1 VRIRALVWIVLLL
14 TAVATAPAGGQG
26 SCSPTRPDM
35 LGPFYKPDA
44 PVRSRTGD
52 GLVVTGIVRS
62 AATCAPLPGAR
73 IEWWSADTGGEYR
86 DSLRA
91 TQTTGADGRYR
102 YETVFPGLYPGRPPH
117 LHVRLSAPGHRVLV
131 TQVYPK
137 PGDRTITL
145 DFVLPQ

>member
-1 VRIRALVWIVLLL
+1 MPIHTVVLTALLL
-14 TAVATAPAGGQG
+14 TGVVAGSAGGQAT
-26 SCSPTRPDM
+26 CQPTRPDM

-44 PVRSRTGD
+44 PARSRTGE
-52 GLVVTGIVRS
+52 GLVVSGVVRS

-73 IEWWSADTGGEYR
+73 IEWWSADGRGEYQ

-91 TQTTGADGRYR
+91 TQVADGEGRYR
-102 YETVFPGLYPGRPPH
+102 YETVFPGQYPGRPPH

-131 TQVYPK
+131 TQIYPR
-137 PGDRTITL
+137 PGERQITF

>member
-1 VRIRALVWIVLLL
+1 MRIRALASMVLLL
-14 TAVATAPAGGQG
+14 TGLAVAPAGGQG
-26 SCSPTRPDM
+26 SCSPTPPDM

-52 GLVVTGIVRS
+52 GLVVSGTVRS
-62 AATCAPLPGAR
+62 AATCAPMPGAR
-73 IEWWSADTGGEYR
+73 IEWWSADPRGEYQ

-91 TQTTGADGRYR
+91 TQTADSDGRYR
-102 YETVFPGLYPGRPPH
+102 YETVFPGQYPGRPRH

-131 TQVYPK
+131 AQVYPK
-137 PGDRTITL
+137 PNDRTITF

>member
-1 VRIRALVWIVLLL
+1 MRIGTLVAMVMLLAGL
-14 TAVATAPAGGQG
+14 SGAPVGAQG
-26 SCSPTRPDM
+26 SCPPTRADM

-52 GLVVTGIVRS
+52 GLVVSGTVRS

-73 IEWWSADTGGEYR
+73 IEWWSADTRGEYQ

-91 TQTTGADGRYR
+91 TQTADSDGRYR
-102 YETVFPGLYPGRPPH
+102 YETVFPGLYPGRPAH

-137 PGDRTITL
+137 PNDRDIKL